1 MKPLSSKNIKRG
13 LLTFII
19 TLVLPVA
26 VQASNWW
33 NDEWS
38 FRKKITLDASPS
50 GVAIADP
57 IGTAPVLIRLHAGNF
72 RFDAAREDG
81 SDIRF
86 VSEDNKTLLPYHID
100 KYDGL
105 MGEAFVWVK
114 VPDLKPGSKTSFW
127 LYFGNA
133 NPKLEKGSDAKGTY
147 DEDTVLVYH
156 FNENGTPAIDSTGY
170 ANLSQNAG
178 IAAGGSFIGNGI
190 LFKEKTE
197 LIIPPS
203 PSLQWSE
210 GSTVT
215 ISTWIK
221 LTTLAPNDVFFSRS
235 DGSTNTVV
243 LGVDNGSPYIE
254 ITKNGSLQRSP
265 LATPMSAGSWR
276 HLVVVA
282 SPETIALYLN
292 GETVATL
299 KASLPALNTPIQ
311 IGGEKFTGE
320 MDELEISKVARPLG
334 FIKLATIGQGEVG
347 TKLLAFG
354 TDEQTSS
361 WFTGGYMGVIVKSLT
376 LDGWIVICILMVM
389 SLISWWVMV
398 SKGAYLNNVD
408 RGNARF
414 MKAWHEIS
422 TNLSVLTHSDPDQVK
437 TLGGQLDQKSFRSIR
452 NSSIYRIYRIG
463 AEELRGRLEKKDK
476 SGFSKILSAQ
486 SVQAI
491 RATLDGGL
499 VRETQKL
506 NRLLVLLTIA
516 ISGGPF
522 LGLLGTVVGVMITF
536 AAIAQEGEVN
546 VNSIAPG
553 ISAALAATVAGLAV
567 AIPALF
573 GYNYLLSRVKDATS
587 DMHVFIDEFVTKL
600 AESFSGSAEA
610 TDETITEILTK
621 N

>member
-1 MKPLSSKNIKRG
+1 MKPSTSTTIKCR
-13 LLTFII
+13 LLVFII

-33 NDEWS
+33 NDEWP
-38 FRKKITLDASPS
+38 FRKQVTLDATAS
-50 GVAIADP
+50 GVVIAEP

-81 SDIRF
+81 SDLRF

-100 KYDGL
+100 KYDAL

-114 VPDLKPGSKTSFW
+114 VPELKPGSKTAFW

-133 NPKLEKGSDAKGTY
+133 SPKVEKGSDAKATY
-147 DEDTVLVYH
+147 DEETVLVFH

-170 ANLSQNAG
+170 ANISQNAG
-178 IAAGGSFIGNGI
+178 LSASGAFIGNGI
-190 LFKEKTE
+190 RFDEQTN
-197 LIIPPS
+197 LIVPSS
-203 PSLQWSE
+203 PSLQWQE
-210 GSTVT
+210 GSPVT

-221 LTTLAPNDVFFSRS
+221 LNGTPPNDVYFSRRE
-235 DGSTNTVV
+235 GSTNAVV
-243 LGVDNGSPYIE
+243 VGVDNGSPYIE
-254 ITKNGSLQRSP
+254 IIRNGSAQRSP
-265 LATPMSAGSWR
+265 QATPIPAGNWR
-276 HLVVVA
+276 QLAVVA
-282 SPETIALYLN
+282 SSETITLYLN
-292 GETVATL
+292 GETVAEL
-299 KASLPALNTPIQ
+299 KASLPAMNAPIQ

-320 MDELEISKVARPLG
+320 LDEFVISKVARPLG
-334 FIKLATIGQGEVG
+334 FIKLAALGQGEAG
-347 TKLLAFG
+347 TKLLVFG
-354 TDEQTSS
+354 ADEQTTS
-361 WFTGGYMGVIVKSLT
+361 WFTGGYLGVIVKSLT
-376 LDGWIVICILMVM
+376 MDGWIVIGILAVM
-389 SLISWWVMV
+389 ALISWWVMG
-398 SKGAYLNNVD
+398 SKGVYLSQVD
-408 RGNARF
+408 KGNARF
-414 MKAWHEIS
+414 MKAWHAIS
-422 TNLSVLTHSDPDQVK
+422 TNLTILIHSDIDQVQ
-437 TLGGQLDQKSFRSIR
+437 TLGGQIDQKSFRSIR

-476 SGFSKILSAQ
+476 TGFTKTLSAQ

-600 AESFSGSAEA
+600 AESFSGSEEA